1 MSTDVA
7 AEVKRRFNDVKLQ
20 FDFVQS
26 MVLKALNTSF
36 NTPSDTKIR
45 VNLQLL
51 DIKLQILELDIQ
63 SLKFIESPTKD
74 EKVEEIPPPPSPSL
88 ATKHLN
94 LIGPPQPSHWGSGK
108 GPLKLSVSLKKNE

>member
-74 EKVEEIPPPPSPSL
+74 EKVEEIPP
-88 ATKHLN
+88 
-94 LIGPPQPSHWGSGK
+94 QPSHWGSGK